1 MSEQAIGGGDW
12 SGTVVRPAFGG
23 TQTSQEAGVGGGGSN
38 GGGSME
44 DDRTRAQNDA
54 RFAEVLAELRS
65 IRESAVSWRGM
76 WAAAGTT
83 IISILGLGLAFLSYA
98 SDRFDGGLAAGAL
111 DRPIIQAQEKRDAE
125 QDRKLDQILKAVEQ
139 IRDKPQRSPS
149 QG

>member
-1 MSEQAIGGGDW
+1 M
-12 SGTVVRPAFGG
+12 
-23 TQTSQEAGVGGGGSN
+23 GGGGSN